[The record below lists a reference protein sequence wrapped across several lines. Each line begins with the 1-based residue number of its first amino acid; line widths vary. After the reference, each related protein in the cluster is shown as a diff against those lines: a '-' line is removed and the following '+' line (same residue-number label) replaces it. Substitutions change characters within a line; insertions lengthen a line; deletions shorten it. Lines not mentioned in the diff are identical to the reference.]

1 VQPTGK
7 VIVDHRRGKD
17 LTGLVLKL
25 PMLGS
30 SHDTHTGWDNFR
42 VNEPWN
48 WGPEHSFLT
57 AEARKLDTSATAD
70 THAQGLHGMPPPPA
84 PTQPRY
90 VRKVVP
96 ATALE
101 SEDDPMDLHDMNGW
115 DSEQQSEAKI
125 TNEQLMLMYPLTF
138 AFSLK
143 SKKWGRN
150 SPTQLNSSR

>member
-1 VQPTGK
+1 MYGE
-7 VIVDHRRGKD
+7 
-17 LTGLVLKL
+17 L
-25 PMLGS
+25 
-30 SHDTHTGWDNFR
+30 SHDTHTDWDNFQ

-96 ATALE
+96 ATAME
-101 SEDDPMDLHDMNGW
+101 SDDDSMDMGW
-115 DSEQQSEAKI
+115 GFGQKAKAKI
-125 TNEQLMLMYPLTF
+125 TDEQLMLMYPLTF

-143 SKKWGRN
+143 SKKWGMICARAEPLSLIN
-150 SPTQLNSSR
+150 HS